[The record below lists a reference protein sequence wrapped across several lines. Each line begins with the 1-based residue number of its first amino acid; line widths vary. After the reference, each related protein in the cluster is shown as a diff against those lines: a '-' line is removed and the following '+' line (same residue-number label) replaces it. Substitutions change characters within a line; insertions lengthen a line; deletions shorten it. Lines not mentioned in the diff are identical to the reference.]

1 MLFAAI
7 ETSGHCH
14 PDFTE
19 FLHKYLRSAYPGDSL
34 AIKNLVS
41 HKLWL
46 VRMKLSVAMRIN
58 VAQCI
63 RRHELR
69 ARHSFLPRFSA
80 LVAPAPLPVA
90 PAPAFV
96 GAAAPGGVAGGIA
109 AANLGV

>member
-19 FLHKYLRSAYPGDSL
+19 FMHKYLRSAYPGVSP
-34 AIKNLVS
+34 AIKDLVS

-46 VRMKLSVAMRIN
+46 VRMKLSVAMRCN

-63 RRHELR
+63 HKHEAR
-69 ARHSFLPRFSA
+69 ARRSFTPRFSA
-80 LVAPAPLPVA
+80 LVAPAPPPVA
-90 PAPAFV
+90 AAPAIV
-96 GAAAPGGVAGGIA
+96 GAAAPGGVAGGLA
-109 AANLGV
+109 AAN